1 MPSDNDILAD
11 LARFAN
17 HALDVDG
24 RTFDLFVSK
33 AQAKGVALADMVHA
47 VNDVHARYVAKG
59 KDFEPLAC
67 LLYSC
72 NPANRDRLPPKALT
86 FRAWREQES
95 AKANAGASAEA
106 RARDEANNRAW
117 AQKFCARG
125 ESECKRICAEFMLL
139 AREFQRVRGLNI
151 GGQMELELSARTFE
165 NVCKRIEQGHGTA
178 IVQDAAYMEC
188 WARGTWQF
196 PKLDADT
203 DTSRPAPVSPQ
214 MVTHERMERRL
225 EERDGPLADAFCKRE
240 DRMTRVLAA
249 LNDPKGPCV
258 HLQKQLGEW
267 AAQGDLN
274 WRAATMKLGKD
285 EVTLRPT
292 ARAFLAVLEHEARGT
307 WRFPQLEVPN
317 ESETEFAGQDRRLA

>member
-1 MPSDNDILAD
+1 MNANTYPAD
-11 LARFAN
+11 LRAYADWLDIGEEEFSSFWSEAKRLN
-17 HALDVDG
+17 LTLQVRHALSAYENQWVH
-24 RTFDLFVSK
+24 RK
-33 AQAKGVALADMVHA
+33 AVPNSLVGALVALCDPRNRKPLRPNANTLDVWR
-47 VNDVHARYVAKG
+47 NDSETKRNTQEQEQRLRDDELKWALEFVKRG
-59 KDFEPLAC
+59 KD
-67 LLYSC
+67 
-72 NPANRDRLPPKALT
+72 
-86 FRAWREQES
+86 
-95 AKANAGASAEA
+95 
-106 RARDEANNRAW
+106 
-117 AQKFCARG
+117 
-125 ESECKRICAEFMLL
+125 ECKRICAEFMLL
-139 AREFQRVRGLNI
+139 AREFQRARGLNI

-307 WRFPQLEVPN
+307 WRFPQLGVPN